1 MPRILPAL
9 LALGVAA
16 APVAGPAA
24 ADEVTD
30 TIESALEAYRDGNVT
45 AARED
50 IDYAAKLLAAMRAES
65 LAKLLPPALPGW
77 TRADADDE
85 ESGGMMAMLGGGTAA
100 AATYAKD
107 DGTEIEINLMA
118 SSPMVSGI
126 AAMVRS
132 MGAMGGSK
140 PMRIQRTEFIESDGD
155 LQGVVDGKVMISVA
169 GDATTDEK
177 KAYLETMD
185 FDALAAF

>member
-1 MPRILPAL
+1 MFRILSPL
-9 LALGVAA
+9 LALGLALGLLA
-16 APVAGPAA
+16 APVA

-30 TIESALEAYRDGNVT
+30 TLESALEAYRDGNVT

-77 TRADADDE
+77 TRADADSE
-85 ESGGMMAMLGGGTAA
+85 ASGGMMAMLGGGTAA

-107 DGTEIEINLMA
+107 DGTELEINLVA
-118 SSPMVSGI
+118 SSAMVSGI

-132 MGAMGGSK
+132 MGSMGGSK
-140 PMRIQRTEFIESDGD
+140 PLRIQRTEFIASDGD
-155 LQGVVDGKVMISVA
+155 LQGVVDGKVMVSVS
-169 GDATTDEK
+169 GDATVDEK

-185 FDALAAF
+185 FDALARF